1 MAIPVNP
8 AGSTSSRSGIEQ
20 ALTFNTGGNTGISFG
35 ASRTLSYALAATAAV
50 LVAGGA
56 WWLFGRKK

>member
-20 ALTFNTGGNTGISFG
+20 ALTLNTGGNTGISFG
-35 ASRTLSYALAATAAV
+35 ASRTIAYAVGAAAAL

-56 WWLFGRKK
+56 WFLLGRKK